1 MSDFFSIFITSMLV
15 KNPLVFLFLGLCS
28 FVGITKKI
36 PEAFGMSVAVIFV
49 TFLAQ
54 QVTFFL
60 NIPLVSFGLFFLQ
73 LLVFIMVIAALVQA
87 VEIVMK
93 KFLPVLHCA
102 FGVFLPLITTNCL
115 VLYVALDQI
124 FKDYSYAE
132 ATGFGLGTG
141 FGYLLMMVIM
151 AGLREQMELST
162 QPEIMEGTAATVLLL
177 ACILSLAMQ
186 GFSGVGG

>member
-28 FVGITKKI
+28 FVGMTKKI
-36 PEAFGMSVAVIFV
+36 PEAFSMSVAVIFV
-49 TFLAQ
+49 TFMAQ

-60 NIPLVSFGLFFLQ
+60 NFPLVSFEIEFLR
-73 LLVFIMVIAALVQA
+73 LLAFIMVIAALVQI
-87 VEIVMK
+87 VDIVMK
-93 KFLPVLHCA
+93 KFLPVLHRA
-102 FGVFLPLITTNCL
+102 FGVFLTLITTNCL

-124 FKDYSYAE
+124 FKDYSYAQ

-151 AGLREQMELST
+151 AGLCEQMELSN
-162 QPEIMEGTAATVLLL
+162 QPEIMKGEPTILLI
-177 ACILSLAMQ
+177 ACILSLTMQ
-186 GFSGVGG
+186 VFTGVGG